1 MITILITT
9 ISIIIIIIIMEGEE
23 DLVEEV
29 EEIHLK
35 MVTIITRGM
44 MMKMMNGIIGLLAVL

>member
-9 ISIIIIIIIMEGEE
+9 ISIIIIIIMEGEE